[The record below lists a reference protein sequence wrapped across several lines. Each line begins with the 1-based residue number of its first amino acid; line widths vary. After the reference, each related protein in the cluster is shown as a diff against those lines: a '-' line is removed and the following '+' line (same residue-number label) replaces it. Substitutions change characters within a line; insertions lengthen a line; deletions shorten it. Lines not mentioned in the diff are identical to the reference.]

1 MSKKTIQI
9 NQEFLKTPSAFLGT
23 NSGGNKTLKNRT
35 HERKEKPQ
43 IVIKPNN
50 IKKQLLQKIKNYQNK
65 DENSVNNE
73 IKLPLAEEADFI
85 QSSQKNDLFDD
96 SKKNEDEFESEFNKS
111 LNFLQN
117 LSSQKMNNPPQPKVK
132 NKNKTLK
139 NNKNKITNVATE
151 LPPELSINTPIMNV
165 PIMNVPIMNVPIMNV
180 PIMNVPIMNVPIMN
194 NSLMERRKTQGPL
207 VGPNEVGPN
216 EIGPNE
222 IGPNDAVLKLK
233 EQPSY
238 SNLKNGSKPTYR
250 QIHNK
255 TQKKTNEKMM
265 ESETIPQISFN
276 TDSFEKFNLA
286 DIVVTPAPQ
295 QTIIEE
301 QAVTEQQVTEP
312 TVIRKK
318 ITRTLKYKLGKKGNK
333 IAVLIRNGKTR
344 KLIQH
349 EQAILKSKSILDVKN
364 YLRKKNLLKIGSD
377 APPDIL
383 RQIYENSILAGD
395 IENKSKETLI
405 HNYMHDK

>member
-1 MSKKTIQI
+1 MSKKTIQL

-23 NSGGNKTLKNRT
+23 NSGNKTLKNRT

-43 IVIKPNN
+43 IIIKPNN

-65 DENSVNNE
+65 DEEQGGNE
-73 IKLPLAEEADFI
+73 PKLPIVNEKESANPI
-85 QSSQKNDLFDD
+85 
-96 SKKNEDEFESEFNKS
+96 KNETVVNDNENNNTNTNENSEFESEFNKS

-117 LSSQKMNNPPQPKVK
+117 LSSQKNNNTNNANNTNNNTNNNGNKKNK

-139 NNKNKITNVATE
+139 NYKTPQVATE
-151 LPPELSINTPIMNV
+151 LPPELCIDTTPMMRDIVINNI
-165 PIMNVPIMNVPIMNV
+165 
-180 PIMNVPIMNVPIMN
+180 
-194 NSLMERRKTQGPL
+194 
-207 VGPNEVGPN
+207 PNAESP
-216 EIGPNE
+216 
-222 IGPNDAVLKLK
+222 VLQLK

-255 TQKKTNEKMM
+255 TQKKTSVNEYMPSDSISKQ
-265 ESETIPQISFN
+265 SEDNAPRISFN
-276 TDSFEKFNLA
+276 IDANEDNKFALA
-286 DIVVTPAPQ
+286 DIVAPAPSTIQTPAPSTI
-295 QTIIEE
+295 QTPAHSTIQPPALE
-301 QAVTEQQVTEP
+301 EP
-312 TVIRKK
+312 TMIRKK
-318 ITRTLKYKLGKKGNK
+318 ITRTSKYKLGKKGNK
-333 IAVLIRNGKTR
+333 VAVLIRNNKTR

>member
-1 MSKKTIQI
+1 MSKKTIQL

-23 NSGGNKTLKNRT
+23 NSGNKTLKNRT

-43 IVIKPNN
+43 IIIKPNN

-65 DENSVNNE
+65 DEQQGGNE
-73 IKLPLAEEADFI
+73 PKLPIVIEKESA
-85 QSSQKNDLFDD
+85 NPT
-96 SKKNEDEFESEFNKS
+96 KNETVFDNNDTNNNNTNINNNNDEFESEFNKS

-117 LSSQKMNNPPQPKVK
+117 LSSQKNNNVNTNNNANKK

-139 NNKNKITNVATE
+139 NHKTTQVATE
-151 LPPELSINTPIMNV
+151 LPPELCIAT
-165 PIMNVPIMNVPIMNV
+165 
-180 PIMNVPIMNVPIMN
+180 
-194 NSLMERRKTQGPL
+194 SLMSDIVNSNHTES
-207 VGPNEVGPN
+207 
-216 EIGPNE
+216 
-222 IGPNDAVLKLK
+222 AVLHLK

-255 TQKKTNEKMM
+255 TQKKMSLNENIHMQSEPM
-265 ESETIPQISFN
+265 QSESISMPHISFN
-276 TDSFEKFNLA
+276 IDANVNNVNALA
-286 DIVVTPAPQ
+286 DIVAAPSTIQTPSPS
-295 QTIIEE
+295 TIQPTVLE
-301 QAVTEQQVTEP
+301 EP
-312 TVIRKK
+312 TMIRKK
-318 ITRTLKYKLGKKGNK
+318 ITRTSKYKLGKKGNK
-333 IAVLIRNGKTR
+333 VAVLIRNNKTR